1 MNKKQPCHSDC
12 GSEGGCRC
20 RGGLLRGFIQPRLLF
35 LLAQHPAHG
44 YELMEALNKSENMA
58 SADAGNLYRM
68 LNNMESHGFVRSQ
81 WDVGESGPA
90 RKVYELTETG
100 RADLAV
106 WVAGLR
112 EAQGRLA
119 DFIAEY
125 EKFTSHEGKKGDE
138 PQK

>member
-12 GSEGGCRC
+12 ESEGGCRC

-44 YELMEALNKSENMA
+44 YELMEALNKTENLA

-68 LNNMESHGFVRSQ
+68 LNNLESHGFVRSQ

-90 RKVYELTETG
+90 RKVYELTE
-100 RADLAV
+100 
-106 WVAGLR
+106 AGLDNLDSWVTDLKNAR
-112 EAQGRLA
+112 DKLTE
-119 DFIAEY
+119 FISEY
-125 EKFTSHEGKKGDE
+125 ENYLHIERKRKNESQT
-138 PQK
+138 